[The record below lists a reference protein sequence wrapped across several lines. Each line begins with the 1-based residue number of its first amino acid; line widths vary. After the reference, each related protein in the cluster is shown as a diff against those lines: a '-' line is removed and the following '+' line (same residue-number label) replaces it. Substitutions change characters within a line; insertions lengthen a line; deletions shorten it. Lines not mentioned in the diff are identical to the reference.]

1 MKFCITCHHPPV
13 TKGKAILC
21 CDILGSRGT
30 TKINT
35 LVRVKKRECD
45 SHTDWTPKLYQFF
58 GKRKKVSQRATDIF
72 LAAKINKIKLKV
84 TTLNESVELKSRHD
98 NLDSLVICDL

>member
-1 MKFCITCHHPPV
+1 M

-21 CDILGSRGT
+21 CDILGSSRGT

-45 SHTDWTPKLYQFF
+45 SHTDWTENCINFS

-84 TTLNESVELKSRHD
+84 KTQIRK
-98 NLDSLVICDL
+98 C

>member
-1 MKFCITCHHPPV
+1 M

-35 LVRVKKRECD
+35 LVRVKKRQCD
-45 SHTDWTPKLYQFF
+45 SHTDWTQNCINFS
-58 GKRKKVSQRATDIF
+58 GKERKKVSQRATDIF

-84 TTLNESVELKSRHD
+84 KTQIRK
-98 NLDSLVICDL
+98 C